1 MVSSLEF
8 RFLAA
13 FAIFLMTV
21 AAGFGPLRLHS
32 TDASLRAKT
41 LAHFGFFTGGVFMGA
56 GMLHMLP
63 EAVVEAEERWQYPVP
78 FVLACLGF
86 FLIWSVDKINVTHK
100 QVGNEE
106 IVAVATGAT
115 QTKERAS
122 VCYIHVAPVTV
133 YEKSPNVA
141 FKYGSRPRDYDT
153 FAEAIAGR
161 NSSQAVVEDA
171 PRSANQR
178 VRRKSSGCSS
188 GDGVTEDDHKHVE
201 HFHHVVIA
209 GGGLFFPLL
218 LALVFSIHSF
228 IEGLALGV
236 QTEVNAASIS
246 ILVAVVSH
254 KIVEALTVGANFVKE
269 SIDLKQAVPVIAVY
283 CLMTPLGI
291 LVGTWLTTRVDGP
304 SSKLI
309 QCVLQS
315 IAAGSFIYLCIH
327 EIADDEN
334 MHIVNALNQVW
345 LFALGLGA
353 MALLAVWV

>member
-1 MVSSLEF
+1 MLSSLQF
-8 RFLAA
+8 RFFAA
-13 FAIFLMTV
+13 CGILLMTV
-21 AAGFGPLRLHS
+21 VAGFGPLQLS
-32 TDASLRAKT
+32 SSDPAVRAAT

-56 GMLHMLP
+56 GLLHMLP
-63 EAVVEAEERWQYPVP
+63 DAITEAAGRWQYPVP

-86 FLIWSVDKINVTHK
+86 FLIWSLDKINVTNK
-100 QVGNEE
+100 QVGNAE

-122 VCYIHVAPVTV
+122 VCYVHIAPVTV
-133 YEKSPNVA
+133 YEKSPGVV
-141 FKYGSRPRDYDT
+141 FQYGSRPHNYET
-153 FAEAIAGR
+153 FPEAIAGR
-161 NSSQAVVEDA
+161 AASSDIEDA
-171 PRSANQR
+171 ARSAGQR

-188 GDGVTEDDHKHVE
+188 GDGAKDDDHKHDE

-209 GGGLFFPLL
+209 GGGLMFPLL

-269 SIDLKQAVPVIAVY
+269 KVNLKQAVPVIAVY

-291 LVGTWLTTRVDGP
+291 FVGTLLTTRVDGP

-309 QCVLQS
+309 QCILQS
-315 IAAGSFIYLCIH
+315 IASGSFIYLCIH
-327 EIADDEN
+327 EIADHDN
-334 MHIVNALNQVW
+334 VHNVKAWNQVW